1 MLLAVG
7 HHQQA
12 SGEGNDSFNCHLLPQ
27 PVVMEATPN
36 VAATPSSSS
45 PATHAVLLAI
55 HAVEHSTPGRTNT

>member
-12 SGEGNDSFNCHLLPQ
+12 SGEGNDFFNCHLLPQ

-36 VAATPSSSS
+36 IAATPSSS
-45 PATHAVLLAI
+45 PVTHAVLLAI
-55 HAVEHSTPGRTNT
+55 HAVKHSTPGRTNT